1 MQTEKSLQWFPMRV
15 TYNRELKVKE
25 HLDTIDVESF
35 IPLRYEFVGKGNDK
49 KRKLVPAIHNL
60 IFIRS
65 TKQQLT
71 YLKQSV
77 KELEPLRF
85 IVRTTLDGNSEI
97 LHIPDRQMENFLRVA
112 SVQDDS
118 VMFLQPGDYINKVG
132 RRVLI
137 TEGVFAGVEGVIKR
151 FKNNRHVVVQMERL
165 AAVAIT
171 YVPTNYIATINE

>member
-25 HLDTIDVESF
+25 HLDTINVENF
-35 IPLRYEFVGKGNDK
+35 IPLHYEIVGKGNDR
-49 KRKLVPAIHNL
+49 KRKLVPAVHNL

-71 YLKQSV
+71 NLKQSV

-85 IVRTTLDGNSEI
+85 IVRTNLDGNSEI
-97 LHIPDRQMENFLRVA
+97 LRIPDKQMENFMRVA
-112 SVQDDS
+112 SIQDDS
-118 VMFLQPGDYINKVG
+118 VMFLQPGDYINKIG

-137 TEGVFAGVEGVIKR
+137 TEGIFAGVEGVIKR
-151 FKNNRHVVVQMERL
+151 FKNNRHVVVQMEGL

>member
-25 HLDTIDVESF
+25 HLDTIKVENF
-35 IPLRYEFVGKGNDK
+35 IPLHYEIVGKGNDR
-49 KRKLVPAIHNL
+49 KRKLVPAVHNL

-71 YLKQSV
+71 NLKQSV

-85 IVRTTLDGNSEI
+85 IVRTNLDGNSEI
-97 LHIPDRQMENFLRVA
+97 LRIPDKQMENFMRVA
-112 SVQDDS
+112 SIQDDS
-118 VMFLQPGDYINKVG
+118 VMFLQPGDYINKIG

-137 TEGVFAGVEGVIKR
+137 TEGIFAGVEGVIKR
-151 FKNNRHVVVQMERL
+151 FKNNRHVVVQMEGL

>member
-97 LHIPDRQMENFLRVA
+97 LRIPDRQMENFRRVA

-118 VMFLQPGDYINKVG
+118 VMFLQPRDYINKVG

-151 FKNNRHVVVQMERL
+151 FKNNRHVVVQMEGL

-171 YVPTNYIATINE
+171 YVPANYIATINE

>member
-112 SVQDDS
+112 SLQDDS

-137 TEGVFAGVEGVIKR
+137 TEGVFAGVEGEIKR
-151 FKNNRHVVVQMERL
+151 IKKDRCVVVTIKGI
-165 AAVAIT
+165 AAVAMQ
-171 YVPTNYIATINE
+171 VPFSQLKFI

>member
-1 MQTEKSLQWFPMRV
+1 MQTEQSLQWFPMRV

-25 HLDTIDVESF
+25 HLDAINVESF

-151 FKNNRHVVVQMERL
+151 FKNNRHVVVQMEGL

>member
-71 YLKQSV
+71 YLKQRV

-97 LHIPDRQMENFLRVA
+97 LRIPDRQMENFLRVA

-151 FKNNRHVVVQMERL
+151 FKNNRHVVVQMEGL

-171 YVPTNYIATINE
+171 YVPANYIATINE

>member
-1 MQTEKSLQWFPMRV
+1 MQTENSLQWFPMRV

-35 IPLRYEFVGKGNDK
+35 IPLHYEFIGKGNDR

-71 YLKQSV
+71 HLKQSV

-97 LHIPDRQMENFLRVA
+97 LRIPDRQMENFLRVA

-151 FKNNRHVVVQMERL
+151 FKNNRHVVVQMEGL

>member
-1 MQTEKSLQWFPMRV
+1 MQTEQGLQWFPMRV

-25 HLDTIDVESF
+25 HLDAINVESF
-35 IPLRYEFVGKGNDK
+35 IPLRYEIIGKGNDR
-49 KRKLVPAIHNL
+49 KRKLVPAINNL
-60 IFIRS
+60 LFIRS

-97 LHIPDRQMENFLRVA
+97 LRIPDRQMENFLRVA

-151 FKNNRHVVVQMERL
+151 FKNNRHVVVQMEGL

>member
-1 MQTEKSLQWFPMRV
+1 MQTEQSLQWFPMRV

-25 HLDTIDVESF
+25 HLDAINVESF
-35 IPLRYEFVGKGNDK
+35 IPLRYEIVGNGNDR

-60 IFIRS
+60 LFIRS

-85 IVRTTLDGNSEI
+85 IVRTTLNGNSEI
-97 LHIPDRQMENFLRVA
+97 LRIPDRQMENFLRVA

-151 FKNNRHVVVQMERL
+151 FKNNRHVVVQMEGL

-171 YVPTNYIATINE
+171 YVPANYIATINE

>member
-1 MQTEKSLQWFPMRV
+1 
-15 TYNRELKVKE
+15 
-25 HLDTIDVESF
+25 
-35 IPLRYEFVGKGNDK
+35 
-49 KRKLVPAIHNL
+49 
-60 IFIRS
+60 
-65 TKQQLT
+65 
-71 YLKQSV
+71 
-77 KELEPLRF
+77 
-85 IVRTTLDGNSEI
+85 
-97 LHIPDRQMENFLRVA
+97 MENFLRVA

-151 FKNNRHVVVQMERL
+151 FKNNRHVVVQMEGI

>member
-85 IVRTTLDGNSEI
+85 IVRTTLDGNNEI

-151 FKNNRHVVVQMERL
+151 FKNNRHVVVQMEGL

>member
-25 HLDTIDVESF
+25 HLDTIKVENF
-35 IPLRYEFVGKGNDK
+35 IPLHYEIVGKGNDR
-49 KRKLVPAIHNL
+49 KRKLVPAVHNL

-71 YLKQSV
+71 NLKQSV

-85 IVRTTLDGNSEI
+85 IVRTNLDGNSEI
-97 LHIPDRQMENFLRVA
+97 LRIPDKQMENFMRVA
-112 SVQDDS
+112 SIQDDS
-118 VMFLQPGDYINKVG
+118 VMFLQPGDYINKIG

-137 TEGVFAGVEGVIKR
+137 TEGIFAGVEGVIKR
-151 FKNNRHVVVQMERL
+151 FKNNRHVVVQMEGL

-171 YVPTNYIATINE
+171 YVPANYIATINE

>member
-97 LHIPDRQMENFLRVA
+97 LRIPDRQMENFRRVA

-151 FKNNRHVVVQMERL
+151 FKNNRHVVVQMEGL

>member
-1 MQTEKSLQWFPMRV
+1 MHTEDCLQWFPMRV

-25 HLDTIDVESF
+25 HLDEMNVENF
-35 IPLRYEFVGKGNDK
+35 IPMHYEFIGKGNDR

-60 IFIRS
+60 VFIKS

-71 YLKQSV
+71 HLKQSI

-97 LHIPDRQMENFLRVA
+97 LRIPDRQMENFMRVA
-112 SVQDDS
+112 SKQDDS

-151 FKNNRHVVVQMERL
+151 FKSNRHVVVQMEGL

>member
-1 MQTEKSLQWFPMRV
+1 MRV

-25 HLDTIDVESF
+25 HLDTINVENF
-35 IPLRYEFVGKGNDK
+35 IPLHYEIVGKGNDR
-49 KRKLVPAIHNL
+49 KRKLVPAVHNL

-71 YLKQSV
+71 NLKQSV

-85 IVRTTLDGNSEI
+85 IVRTNLDGNSEI
-97 LHIPDRQMENFLRVA
+97 LRIPDKQMENFMRVA
-112 SVQDDS
+112 SIQDDS
-118 VMFLQPGDYINKVG
+118 VMFLQPGDYINKIG

-137 TEGVFAGVEGVIKR
+137 TEGIFAGVEGVIKR
-151 FKNNRHVVVQMERL
+151 FKNNRHVVVQMEGL

-171 YVPTNYIATINE
+171 YVPANYIATINE

>member
-25 HLDTIDVESF
+25 HLDTINVENF
-35 IPLRYEFVGKGNDK
+35 IPLHYEIVGKGNDR
-49 KRKLVPAIHNL
+49 KRKLVPAVHNL

-71 YLKQSV
+71 NLKQSV

-85 IVRTTLDGNSEI
+85 IVRTNLDGNSGI
-97 LHIPDRQMENFLRVA
+97 LRIPDKQMENFMRVA
-112 SVQDDS
+112 SIQDDS
-118 VMFLQPGDYINKVG
+118 VMFLQPGDYINKIG

-137 TEGVFAGVEGVIKR
+137 TEGIFAGVEGVIKR
-151 FKNNRHVVVQMERL
+151 FKNNRHVVVQMEGL

-171 YVPTNYIATINE
+171 YVPANYIATINE

>member
-25 HLDTIDVESF
+25 HLDTINVENF
-35 IPLRYEFVGKGNDK
+35 IPLHYEIVGKGNDR
-49 KRKLVPAIHNL
+49 KRKLVPAVHNL

-71 YLKQSV
+71 NLKQSV

-85 IVRTTLDGNSEI
+85 IVRTNLDGNSEI
-97 LHIPDRQMENFLRVA
+97 LRIPDKQMENFMRVA
-112 SVQDDS
+112 SIQDDS
-118 VMFLQPGDYINKVG
+118 VMFLQPGDYINKIG

-137 TEGVFAGVEGVIKR
+137 TEGIFAGVEGVIKR
-151 FKNNRHVVVQMERL
+151 FKNNRHVVVQMEGL

-171 YVPTNYIATINE
+171 YVPANYIATINE

>member
-15 TYNRELKVKE
+15 TYNRELMVKE

-97 LHIPDRQMENFLRVA
+97 LRIPDRQMENFRRVA

-137 TEGVFAGVEGVIKR
+137 TEGVFSVVEGVIKR
-151 FKNNRHVVVQMERL
+151 FKNNRHVVVQMEGL

-171 YVPTNYIATINE
+171 YVPANYIATINE

>member
-25 HLDTIDVESF
+25 HLDTINVENF
-35 IPLRYEFVGKGNDK
+35 IPLHYEIVGKGNDR
-49 KRKLVPAIHNL
+49 KRKLVPAVHNL

-71 YLKQSV
+71 NLKQSV
-77 KELEPLRF
+77 KELEPLRC
-85 IVRTTLDGNSEI
+85 IVRTNLDGNSEI
-97 LHIPDRQMENFLRVA
+97 LRIPDKQMENFMRVA
-112 SVQDDS
+112 SIQDDS
-118 VMFLQPGDYINKVG
+118 VMFLQPGDYINKIG

-137 TEGVFAGVEGVIKR
+137 TEGIFAGVEGVIKR
-151 FKNNRHVVVQMERL
+151 FKNNRHVVVQMEGL

-171 YVPTNYIATINE
+171 YVPANYIATINE

>member
-71 YLKQSV
+71 YLKQRV

-97 LHIPDRQMENFLRVA
+97 LRIPDRQMENFLRVA

-151 FKNNRHVVVQMERL
+151 FKNNRHVVIQMEGL

-171 YVPTNYIATINE
+171 YVPANYIATINE